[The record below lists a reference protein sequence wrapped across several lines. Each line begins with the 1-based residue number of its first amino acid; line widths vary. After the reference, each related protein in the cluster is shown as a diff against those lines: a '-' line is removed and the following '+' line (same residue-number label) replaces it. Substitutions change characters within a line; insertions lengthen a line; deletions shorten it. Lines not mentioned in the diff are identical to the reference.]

1 MTLAKKRISSM
12 NMSQE
17 KNIPLPIPGVSDA
30 PGVGDARGIV
40 PATPLSSSDVGLSA
54 VVPAG
59 AAPEL
64 ATAAERVVNKDPALG
79 EPQFTSGEDV
89 AIADAIDMS
98 VDMTTET
105 VENTTQV
112 QSSIIDE
119 TSNSTIVDETPKTII
134 VTEDEKM
141 DSVSQISED
150 TNLEATQRPPKRMLE
165 KTSDR
170 ESQDSDEDISKP
182 KISVRNRRRLTNEG
196 GIQQCTSNPDIIET
210 IAKEELRKVGRPKKK
225 TKAIDPEIAE
235 RAVIAKT
242 GIAPE
247 KLEEDLLK
255 GMIAS
260 DISAQALEY
269 ISDIEIIRV
278 KSGRLQGGLS
288 GELRKRASCLE
299 DMIRALQAKAES
311 KGDPISLKYKIE
323 ELLEIRTNKKEEEK
337 RKREII
343 EMREIIRDLK
353 KENKK
358 MREEMRKIRES
369 VERKGSMDRKRSLER
384 SEGKDSLRKK
394 SNDCQPERKDL
405 PESYGEVPHVQDG
418 AMLSHDG
425 WPVDPEVGWSQ
436 SEEVVHL

>member
-1 MTLAKKRISSM
+1 M

-30 PGVGDARGIV
+30 PGVGDARSIV
-40 PATPLSSSDVGLSA
+40 PATPLSSSGVGLSA

-64 ATAAERVVNKDPALG
+64 ATAAEGVVNKDAALG

-119 TSNSTIVDETPKTII
+119 TSKSTIVDETPKTII

-150 TNLEATQRPPKRMLE
+150 TNLEATQRPPKRKLE

-210 IAKEELRKVGRPKKK
+210 IAKEELRKVGRPKKR

-255 GMIAS
+255 GMTAS

-278 KSGRLQGGLS
+278 KNGRLQGLS
-288 GELRKRASCLE
+288 GKLRKRASCLE

-311 KGDPISLKYKIE
+311 KGDPTSLKYKIE

-353 KENKK
+353 KETKK

-384 SEGKDSLRKK
+384 SEGKDSLRKR
-394 SNDCQPERKDL
+394 SNDCREWL
-405 PESYGEVPHVQDG
+405 IGAQDN
-418 AMLSHDG
+418 
-425 WPVDPEVGWSQ
+425 WTRCNCPPCY
-436 SEEVVHL
+436 